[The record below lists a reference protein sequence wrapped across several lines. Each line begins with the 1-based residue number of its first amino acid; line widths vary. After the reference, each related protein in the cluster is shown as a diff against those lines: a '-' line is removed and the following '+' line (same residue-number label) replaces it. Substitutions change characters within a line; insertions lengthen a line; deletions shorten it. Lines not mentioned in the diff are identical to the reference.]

1 MRSRS
6 AVVVAAIALMA
17 AGALAQT
24 PRGGPV
30 TSALNYVPG
39 VGDLMNLLVQPR
51 HTKLGLAARERNWPL
66 AAYALK
72 ELDQALHTV
81 GTVQPKFRNLT
92 VSEMIDS
99 TTGEAMRDLGTAIRA
114 RDTKAF
120 AAAYGQ
126 LTDGCNACHTA
137 LDHAFVVIK
146 VPEASNFPNQEFKAP

>member
-1 MRSRS
+1 MRS
-6 AVVVAAIALMA
+6 AMVLAAIGIA
-17 AGALAQT
+17 ATGALAQS

-39 VGDLMNLLVQPR
+39 VGDMMNLLVQPR
-51 HTKLGLAARERNWPL
+51 HAKLGLAGREHNWPL

-72 ELDQALHTV
+72 ELQQALGTV

-99 TTGEAMRDLGTAIRA
+99 TTGEPMRDLGAAIRA
-114 RDTKAF
+114 RDEKAF

-146 VPEASNFPNQEFKAP
+146 VPEASSFPNQEFKAP